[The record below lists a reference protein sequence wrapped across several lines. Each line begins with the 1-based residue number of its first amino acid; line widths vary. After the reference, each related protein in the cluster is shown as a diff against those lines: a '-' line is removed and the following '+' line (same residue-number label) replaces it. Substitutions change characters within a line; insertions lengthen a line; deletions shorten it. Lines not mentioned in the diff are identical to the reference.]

1 MKRLSLI
8 ISLFSIVIC
17 CSTIAAAESQHSICN
32 LNFGEDKLS
41 KILTN
46 KPSPNESKN
55 LISSIAKSSVIIAG
69 ETHLYT
75 DLNTRIE
82 LMNMVKKIKGNK
94 NTCVALELPNHPIG
108 SVAFLSD
115 LKETAVKTRSDG
127 NIYQANTQD
136 DLINYYESM
145 MNYAISI
152 GLKVKPVDHP
162 KSWIDYL
169 SNDIRDQAMVSNIIE
184 ALQTQDCE
192 TVLFF
197 VGKAHETKST
207 GYSPA
212 LSQLFKAKEVT
223 TTSVNLQMTYE
234 DLMPIQI
241 RTWFICPDTANQ
253 IQKSIVIESNQIPED
268 LQIAPYSGEKMRF
281 ADFDYTWIIPFQDR
295 DIPCSACAKSY
306 KSKVSY

>member
-1 MKRLSLI
+1 MKRMSLI
-8 ISLFSIVIC
+8 SSLFSVVMC
-17 CSTIAAAESQHSICN
+17 CSILAAAESQHSICTLN
-32 LNFGEDKLS
+32 LAEENLS

-46 KPSPNESKN
+46 KPSPNKNKN
-55 LISSIAKSSVIIAG
+55 LTSSIAKSSVIIAG

-75 DLNTRIE
+75 DLNARIE
-82 LMNMVKKIKGNK
+82 LMNMVKTIKGNK
-94 NTCVALELPNHPIG
+94 NTCVALELPNQPIG
-108 SVAFLSD
+108 PVAILSD
-115 LKETAVKTRSDG
+115 LKEIAAKTRSDG

-145 MNYAISI
+145 MNYALSI
-152 GLKVKPVDHP
+152 GLKVKVVDHP
-162 KSWIDYL
+162 KSWEDNL
-169 SNDIRDQAMVSNIIE
+169 SNDIRDQAIVSNITE
-184 ALQTQDCE
+184 ALQNQDCE
-192 TVLFF
+192 TVLLF

-234 DLMPIQI
+234 DLIPIQV

-253 IQKSIVIESNQIPED
+253 IQKSIVFESNQIPED
-268 LQIAPYSGEKMRF
+268 IQIAPSSGEKMRF

-295 DIPCSACAKSY
+295 DIPCSGCANSY